1 MLQAYHAGIVDTLL
15 YQNANT
21 ELPYNVTV
29 AEFIEL
35 IADLEN
41 KVDGVADAQGIV
53 TMSNGQEVANLVRIS
68 AACMPWPACLRCIHR
83 TLLTASLLVLQAGCC
98 LQRCC
103 RLHT

>member
-1 MLQAYHAGIVDTLL
+1 MDTLL

-41 KVDGVADAQGIV
+41 KVDGVADSQGIV
-53 TMSNGQEVANLVRIS
+53 TMSNGQEVANLVRMPCIACVLEAS
-68 AACMPWPACLRCIHR
+68 RQCMLAVGSYACLHAQLPRMQPAACLAQWGNHC
-83 TLLTASLLVLQAGCC
+83 
-98 LQRCC
+98 
-103 RLHT
+103 